1 MARIKG
7 ENGFLSGMVGNVSF
21 YKRKD
26 LEGVIVRTKG
36 GPSKNMLKKSPKFAN
51 TRKRNVEFGVCSK
64 MGAQIRHKLHK
75 LAKLSDYNASTALNS
90 LASIILKTDVEHELG
105 KRSICLSK
113 NRDLLKGFSFNKVNL
128 LESYFT
134 GLYRCNVNKDAFSAQ
149 IDISPITTSVHL
161 NNADSFQYFRWIM
174 NVAVVADFEYS
185 EEKNQYIYNTDYY
198 YPLWTSIVSPWMS
211 LQSNHESESLK
222 IEQVLETPLQE
233 NQTVVVGFGIEFGRA
248 INNEAIVA
256 VKVAGAA
263 KIVAV
268 V

>member
-26 LEGVIVRTKG
+26 LEGVILRTKG
-36 GPSKNMLKKSPKFAN
+36 GPSKNTIKKSPKFAN

-64 MGAQIRHKLHK
+64 MGAQIRHKLNR
-75 LAKLSDYNASTALNS
+75 LVQLSDYNTSTALNS

-113 NRDLLKGFSFNKVNL
+113 NRDLLKGFSFNKQNL

-134 GLYRCNVNKDAFSAQ
+134 GLYRCNVDKDAFSAQ
-149 IDISPITTSVHL
+149 IDISPITTAVHL
-161 NNADSFQYFRWIM
+161 KNTNSFQYFRWIM
-174 NVAVVADFEYS
+174 IVAVVADFEYS
-185 EEKNQYIYNTDYY
+185 EESKQYIKSTDF
-198 YPLWTSIVSPWMS
+198 YPLWQSIETPWRT
-211 LQSNHESESLK
+211 LQTNHDKDSLK
-222 IEQVLETPLQE
+222 FEQVQKTPLQE
-233 NQTVVVGFGIEFGRA
+233 NETVVVGFGIEFGKA
-248 INNEAIVA
+248 ITNDEIVA
-256 VKVAGAA
+256 IKSGGAA

>member
-26 LEGVIVRTKG
+26 LDGVIVRTKG
-36 GPSKNMLKKSPKFAN
+36 GPTKSMMKKSPKFAN

-75 LAKLSDYNASTALNS
+75 LAELSDYNASTALNS
-90 LASIILKTDVEHELG
+90 LASIILKTDIEHELG

-113 NRDLLKGFSFNKVNL
+113 NRDLLKGFSFNKENL

-134 GLYRCNVNKDAFSAQ
+134 GLYRCHVDKDAFSAQ
-149 IDISPITTSVHL
+149 IDISPISTAVHL
-161 NNADSFQYFRWIM
+161 KNTNSFQYFRWIM
-174 NVAVVADFEYS
+174 VVAVVADFEYD
-185 EEKNQYIYNTDYY
+185 EEMKQYINSTDYY
-198 YPLWTSIVSPWMS
+198 NPLWKLLESPWRS
-211 LQSNHESESLK
+211 LQSNHDSETLK
-222 IEQVLETPLQE
+222 VEQILETPLQE
-233 NQTVVVGFGIEFGRA
+233 NETVVVGFGIEFGRG
-248 INNEAIVA
+248 INNEEIVA
-256 VKVAGAA
+256 IKSGGAA